1 MGRLLRYAAVTMMA
15 AFMWPLSAFSQPTA
29 MNEQA
34 MKAAT
39 AQAGLTTFTLSDN
52 TAQLFLDI
60 HMETYATITNLS
72 AGYYDN
78 TVNGLG
84 WDLQW
89 KNIRLGTDTANPLT
103 VDGLLVIANFDDLE
117 AADPSLERIVI
128 GSNRLQGTLTADMLS
143 YSGMYNPALTGG
155 SGERVIVPA
164 RADLGTQTFNFNS
177 DASQESDQG
186 LFFILN
192 MRGSRPSVQVV
203 AGYDSKTLAKT
214 SPDVWWR
221 SP

>member
-1 MGRLLRYAAVTMMA
+1 MGRLLCCAAVTMMA
-15 AFMWPLSAFSQPTA
+15 AFMCPPPSFAQLKA

-39 AQAGLTTFTLSDN
+39 AQVGLTTFTLADN

-60 HMETYATITNLS
+60 HMETYATINNLS

-89 KNIRLGTDTANPLT
+89 QNISLGTDVTNPLT
-103 VDGLLVIANFDDLE
+103 IDGLLFIANFDDLL
-117 AADPSLERIVI
+117 AADPKLERIVI
-128 GSNRLQGTLTADMLS
+128 GSNRLQGTLTANMLS
-143 YSGMYNPALTGG
+143 YSGMYNPSLTGG
-155 SGERVIVPA
+155 SGDPVTVPA
-164 RADLGTQTFNFNS
+164 RTDLGTQTFNFNS
-177 DASQESDQG
+177 NASQSSDQG

-203 AGYDSKTLAKT
+203 SGYDSKTLTAT
-214 SPDVWWR
+214 SPDVWWH